1 MSGVSEHRRPALFC
15 SSSLNLWDM
24 RVDLNCTS
32 KKLDCHLSWPC
43 RSLKHASPFKN
54 NRKKK
59 RSCMQHVYE
68 VYGNW
73 INMAFVK
80 GLLMHKGYRE
90 WKSAKKCFKT
100 ITFVSHVPCCPFCLC
115 DPFFPCDPLSPR
127 DPFSPFVEKSK
138 VIIDDEH
145 ISIF

>member
-1 MSGVSEHRRPALFC
+1 MFGVSEHRRRTLFC
-15 SSSLNLWDM
+15 SCSLNLWDM
-24 RVDLNCTS
+24 RVDLNCTR

-59 RSCMQHVYE
+59 RSCMEHVYE

-90 WKSAKKCFKT
+90 WKCKKNVLKQLPLYHT
-100 ITFVSHVPCCPFCLC
+100 SPAPLFVLVIPSLLVILYHHVTLYHHEILFH
-115 DPFFPCDPLSPR
+115 PLWR
-127 DPFSPFVEKSK
+127 NQK
-138 VIIDDEH
+138 
-145 ISIF
+145 